1 MRSLLIVPLLLTG
14 LASAQVDL
22 PPDPSYLAIATY
34 LELTDAQLTGIERLN
49 RQLESYRAG
58 KAGRQFV
65 VQQELAEQMLRDPL
79 DPTAIGLRHV
89 ELESIR
95 RETEA
100 EQTKTTFAIRALL
113 TPVQRARLEDL
124 SQVLR
129 QHSLACLALGLNLI
143 SPLPLRPRL
152 TVGGFLP
159 GSLLWF
165 PTDDGCSP
173 SAANF
178 NVPLTPRSTASTP
191 SSAR

>member
-14 LASAQVDL
+14 LASAQVDM
-22 PPDPSYLAIATY
+22 PPDPRYLGIATY

-58 KAGRQFV
+58 KTRRQFV

-95 RETEA
+95 REIEA
-100 EQTKTTFAIRALL
+100 EQNKTVKAIQALL

-143 SPLPLRPRL
+143 SPLPLRPRP
-152 TVGGFLP
+152 TFGSFLP
-159 GSLLWF
+159 ALPPLLS
-165 PTDDGCSP
+165 TDGGCP
-173 SAANF
+173 GLIGNVTLFDPAASATL
-178 NVPLTPRSTASTP
+178 P
-191 SSAR
+191 